1 VQEFQA
7 LVVGRLGHSRRLS
20 TAIDVDTLL
29 LVPGPS
35 PTCAGALQ
43 GGPEL
48 TPECCQ
54 RDRGKA
60 PRAAPGRD
68 SGTVNLVPDGE
79 ADCLP
84 DADAPNRDCAGAMAR
99 VKAALAVLGALRP

>member
-1 VQEFQA
+1 M
-7 LVVGRLGHSRRLS
+7 LVLERRRWTVKRLQPCAPTARCTAVILAAGH
-20 TAIDVDTLL
+20 
-29 LVPGPS
+29 
-35 PTCAGALQ
+35 
-43 GGPEL
+43 
-48 TPECCQ
+48 Q

-68 SGTVNLVPDGE
+68 SGTVNLVPDVE

-99 VKAALAVLGALRP
+99 VKAALAAVGST